1 MVSHNVMYSNGP
13 SLIRHPALCGAGAEN
28 FIFLLRAP
36 EQEKQKESTI
46 GRAEKEDHKIKAA
59 E

>member
-1 MVSHNVMYSNGP
+1 MYSNGP
-13 SLIRHPALCGAGAEN
+13 SLILHPALCGAGAEN